1 MATSIEIQMTPTW
14 VDHGDNRACYL
25 IERVDVDKYLN
36 GKTFRTTVDGIPY
49 EIRFEKDHI
58 SIRENKLVLCEFS
71 LKVSKGKKHQKDRIQ
86 RGLKVLCE
94 ISEEI
99 NKTVAEQQKER
110 DEWLSQD
117 MLVFCM

>member
-1 MATSIEIQMTPTW
+1 MAKSIEIQMTPTW
-14 VDHGDNRACYL
+14 VDHGDDRVCYL

-36 GKTFRTTVDGIPY
+36 GKTFRKTVDGIPY

-71 LKVSKGKKHQKDRIQ
+71 LKISIGKKHQKDRIQ
-86 RGLKVLCE
+86 KGLKVLCE

-99 NKTVAEQQKER
+99 RKTVTEQQKER

-117 MLVFCM
+117 TVVFSL